1 MGDAL
6 QHIDEDMLTE
16 LRDVMEEDFPLL
28 IETFLRDSV
37 QRLATIQDAFQNAQ
51 TQEFSRACHTLK
63 GSCINLGL
71 DRLADLC
78 RQGELMGGGVD
89 LSRGKALLQAI
100 DTEYRIVRDL
110 LTPLTS

>member
-6 QHIDEDMLTE
+6 QHIDENMLTE

-28 IETFLRDSV
+28 IETFLRDSL
-37 QRLATIQDAFQNAQ
+37 QRLAAIREAFQNVQAR
-51 TQEFSRACHTLK
+51 EFSRACHTLK

-78 RQGELMGGGVD
+78 RQGELMGGAGE
-89 LSRGKALLQAI
+89 LGRGGALLEEMDA
-100 DTEYRIVRDL
+100 EYRIVREL
-110 LTPLTS
+110 LAPLT